1 MMKRSAVLVL
11 ALLAVAQPWFAG
23 VAAQATTAVQCE
35 QRRNLC
41 IFDFDHTL
49 KKGCCYHCCGVLPAE
64 AVAAVRECIE
74 NNFEIAIAS
83 ANRNY
88 NFVRDFLGANF
99 PSELTSKLYTEA
111 VQTGQSYKTS
121 SLTAVLRYHG
131 MQSNPGCA
139 VFFDDLWSNKKYAD
153 DVGIPFEKVDP
164 DYGVSVTNVKDG
176 IDKVRKGCACGVG

>member
-1 MMKRSAVLVL
+1 MEV
-11 ALLAVAQPWFAG
+11 
-23 VAAQATTAVQCE
+23 
-35 QRRNLC
+35 
-41 IFDFDHTL
+41 
-49 KKGCCYHCCGVLPAE
+49 
-64 AVAAVRECIE
+64 VAAVRECIE

-131 MQSNPGCA
+131 MQRCVRHPSPFA
-139 VFFDDLWSNKKYAD
+139 VALSRA
-153 DVGIPFEKVDP
+153 
-164 DYGVSVTNVKDG
+164 
-176 IDKVRKGCACGVG
+176 